1 MDTQEDD
8 FSEARTPSILRVS
21 GGMGIL
27 AGAIMMLTG
36 IQTLSGFVLS
46 RRAFVGSIVLLVVG
60 AGLAYAATTLMRAR
74 ASGAI
79 LQVTFAGIALLV
91 SALWLLL
98 SVAGGLVSLFGLASP
113 LLAAAA
119 LGLAIAS
126 LGPCDKVN
134 TARRRL
140 AEKGLELGV

>member
-1 MDTQEDD
+1 MDAHEDD
-8 FSEARTPSILRVS
+8 FAAARTPSILKIS
-21 GGMGIL
+21 GGIGLL
-27 AGAIMMLTG
+27 AGAIIMLTG
-36 IQTLSGFVLS
+36 IQTLSGFILT
-46 RRAFVGSIVLLVVG
+46 RRAFIGSIVLLIVG
-60 AGLAYAATTLMRAR
+60 AGLAFAATTLMRAR

-79 LQVTFAGIALLV
+79 LQTTFAGVALLA

-113 LLAAAA
+113 LLSAAA

-134 TARRRL
+134 VARKRL